1 MQLDSGLII
10 LGTLYCNY
18 LCCPQFHLI
27 FIFFILP
34 RVYCLILPASIG
46 LQLLLRQSFFF
57 VLFILNRLIIRL
69 FIVVFFYSWSS
80 VDFNRFPDWR
90 FIVVIDVIV
99 SKSVRSFSPP
109 GVCLLPPS
117 SVIHSQLRFF
127 ACYFFQHVAIITELG
142 SFIIR
147 HSLRIFLLS
156 WFPCTLGY
164 LAVI

>member
-1 MQLDSGLII
+1 MQLDSGLRI

-34 RVYCLILPASIG
+34 RGYCLILPASIG

-57 VLFILNRLIIRL
+57 VLFILNRLNVLL

-80 VDFNRFPDWR
+80 VDLNRFPDWR

-99 SKSVRSFSPP
+99 SRFVRSFSPP
-109 GVCLLPPS
+109 GVCLLLPS
-117 SVIHSQLRFF
+117 LVIHSQLRFF
-127 ACYFFQHVAIITELG
+127 ACYFFRRVAVITKLS
-142 SFIIR
+142 SFSVR
-147 HSLRIFLLS
+147 HSQRISLLG

-164 LAVI
+164 LVVI